1 MQNTGPGIA
10 CSCRQGPGSTFD
22 AVQWR
27 RICATA
33 SSKERPEGLS
43 SNLESAVSASLGASL
58 VATSQRTSSADTSE
72 PEVLCSRR
80 SFSSSARLRAPFF
93 SGEDSSETPSL
104 CFTNARLFLLGPLSF
119 SSTVSPSS
127 PSFSQARAPHLPI
140 DFCSAHPQLS
150 HTRKGSPQVSS
161 GSIARRAPR
170 ALRVH

>member
-1 MQNTGPGIA
+1 MPFSDGESAPQHQVRRDQKVSRPISKVRLARALGLAWSRHRNERRPPTPA
-10 CSCRQGPGSTFD
+10 NPSLCVAD
-22 AVQWR
+22 AVFLRQHD
-27 RICATA
+27 CEPP
-33 SSKERPEGLS
+33 SSVEKTRQKPL
-43 SNLESAVSASLGASL
+43 
-58 VATSQRTSSADTSE
+58 
-72 PEVLCSRR
+72 
-80 SFSSSARLRAPFF
+80 
-93 SGEDSSETPSL
+93 L